1 MPAPPQYLNV
11 ARGKK
16 ASRPQSQA
24 SPMSD
29 DRSIASKFAA
39 MEKKHQELEDRV
51 AALELEREQQ
61 RRDR

>member
-1 MPAPPQYLNV
+1 
-11 ARGKK
+11 
-16 ASRPQSQA
+16 
-24 SPMSD
+24 MSD